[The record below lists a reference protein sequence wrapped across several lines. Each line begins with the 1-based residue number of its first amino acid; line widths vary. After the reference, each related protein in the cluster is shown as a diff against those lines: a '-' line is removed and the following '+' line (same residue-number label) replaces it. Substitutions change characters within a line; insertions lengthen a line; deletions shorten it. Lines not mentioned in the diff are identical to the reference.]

1 VEHVKY
7 QYTAHGSVT
16 YLFYFISFNYW
27 HQKKDIQVYNIPTR
41 SEGFCSTYILV
52 FCT

>member
-16 YLFYFISFNYW
+16 YLFYFISFNY
-27 HQKKDIQVYNIPTR
+27 
-41 SEGFCSTYILV
+41 
-52 FCT
+52 